1 MMHFSRPSLDQTLMN
16 SARNWATRS
25 TCSRLSV
32 GAVLARDGREF
43 TQGYNGAA
51 SGLPHCEHSDDFAP
65 CARAIHAE
73 ENAILSAACIGVS
86 TRGATIYC
94 THAPCEACASR
105 IINVKIVEVVYAET
119 FRTMAGVG
127 ILKAAGITVRQLE
140 AE

>member
-1 MMHFSRPSLDQTLMN
+1 MVNFSRPSLDQTLMN

-32 GAVLARDGREF
+32 GAVLARGGREF
-43 TQGYNGAA
+43 SQGYNGAA
-51 SGLPHCEHSDDFAP
+51 RGLPHCEHSNDFAP
-65 CARAIHAE
+65 CARAVHAE
-73 ENAILSAACIGVS
+73 ENAILSAAYHGVS
-86 TRGATIYC
+86 TLGASIFC

-105 IINVKIVEVVYAET
+105 IVNAGITEVVYAET

-127 ILKAAGITVRQLE
+127 ILKAVGITVRQLE